1 MAFKGP
7 KVIEFEENL
16 KEYLNTEHVVSCNS
30 GTAALHLALLSLG
43 VGLEDEVIVPSFT
56 FCSSVN
62 VIMHVGAKPVFVD
75 IDEENLCL
83 DLQDVKR
90 KSLKTKAIIAVHFA
104 GYPAKLKNFKNYVKN
119 TDCFD
124 RGCSACIRNKI

>member
-1 MAFKGP
+1 MVEFIPFYRPEINDEDIERVVSALKSGWLSKGP

-62 VIMHVGAKPVFVD
+62 VIMHVGAKPV
-75 IDEENLCL
+75 
-83 DLQDVKR
+83 
-90 KSLKTKAIIAVHFA
+90 
-104 GYPAKLKNFKNYVKN
+104 
-119 TDCFD
+119 
-124 RGCSACIRNKI
+124 